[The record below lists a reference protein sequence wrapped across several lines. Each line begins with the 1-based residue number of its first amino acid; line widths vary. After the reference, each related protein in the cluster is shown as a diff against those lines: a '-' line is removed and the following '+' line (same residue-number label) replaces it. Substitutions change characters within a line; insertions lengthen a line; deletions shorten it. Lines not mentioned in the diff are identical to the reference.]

1 MQNTPTNGFI
11 LRGNESLKKEV
22 KMEKEKVIKKVKST
36 HPRKYPKEVVDKV
49 LSLIREGKNLSD
61 ILSQVPCKK
70 SAVRRYA
77 RKASLTIKK

>member
-1 MQNTPTNGFI
+1 
-11 LRGNESLKKEV
+11 
-22 KMEKEKVIKKVKST
+22 MEKEKNVKKAKSA
-36 HPRKYPKEVVDKV
+36 HPHKYSREIVDKV
-49 LSLIREGKNLSD
+49 LSLIREGKNLSE